1 LVWGDVDFENEVFY
15 TPLKSLENESSN
27 FVNLHPKTHLKINN
41 HVHSTI
47 VKQLTKLIIISKPQ
61 TLINFKSISKCVVG

>member
-1 LVWGDVDFENEVFY
+1 LLWGDVDFENEAFY
-15 TPLKSLENESSN
+15 TLLRSLENENTN

-47 VKQLTKLIIISKPQ
+47 VNQLTKLIHTSKPQ
-61 TLINFKSISKCVVG
+61 NLINFKSISKRVVG